1 MKNII
6 LLIVLFFL
14 ALFRATGQEIKGNGL
29 FEGLS
34 KPITED
40 QTIHS
45 YGIEVTFDKTSNI
58 IFPSGI
64 VDADLGSSNLVG
76 GKFPNIDNILRIKA
90 AIRGFNTETN
100 FSVITKDGTFYS
112 FNVRY
117 ADEPKK
123 ININVEDLVYS
134 VDKDNPQNSFPVY
147 RKELGKTSPHLVQQL
162 MKTIHKQDKRQIKH
176 IGAKGF
182 GIQCLLKGI
191 YTHEELLYFYVDIKN
206 TSNLRYDIDFIRFKL
221 VDKQV
226 MKRVAIQEIPISPV
240 EAYNQIV
247 SIEGGKSERTV
258 FAFQR
263 FTIPDTK
270 VLQVEIFEK
279 NGGRNYSFMIDNTD
293 LVLARGV
300 ESFKNLEP

>member
-1 MKNII
+1 MKNVILLII
-6 LLIVLFFL
+6 LLFIWIIQGF
-14 ALFRATGQEIKGNGL
+14 AQDSKGDL
-29 FEGLS
+29 FEGLT
-34 KPITED
+34 KPITND
-40 QTIHS
+40 RVIQS
-45 YGIEVTFDKTSNI
+45 YGVEVTYLKTVHI
-58 IFPSGI
+58 IFPSSI
-64 VDADLGSSNLVG
+64 KYVDLGSSDLVA
-76 GKFPNIDNILRIKA
+76 GKAGNIENVLRIKA
-90 AIRGFNTETN
+90 SVRGFKQETN
-100 FSVITKDGTFYS
+100 FSVITNDGTFYS
-112 FNVRY
+112 FNARY
-117 ADEPKK
+117 VDEPAKL
-123 ININVEDLVYS
+123 NIEMKDFISVEPE
-134 VDKDNPQNSFPVY
+134 KPDNSMAVF

-247 SIEGGKSERTV
+247 SIEGRKSERTV

-279 NGGRNYSFMIDNTD
+279 NGGRNYSFKIDNTD